1 MTISVSN
8 NSPALLA
15 LQTLN
20 RTTEQL
26 SQVQDQISTNLK
38 VASPSDNPTVWA
50 NAQGQ
55 TNEINSLGAVTSGLN
70 RATSIAD
77 VALSSGQQVVD
88 LLNQIKTKVLAAQ
101 DQSITTSDRAAL
113 NTDFTGLLQQ
123 LQTAVS
129 SADFDGV
136 NLLDGSQAASPRFIT
151 TADASQ
157 TVTLP
162 TPNMSLSGSI
172 ITLSSTASINY
183 LNVASA
189 VMDQV
194 NASITNV
201 NAALSSIGDQANL
214 VTAHS
219 QLVSSL
225 SSVLQ
230 SGVDQLTNF
239 DSAADSAR
247 LTALKVQQQIGQQS
261 LSIANSMPQIL
272 LSLFK

>member
-101 DQSITTSDRAAL
+101 DPSTTTADRASL
-113 NTDFTGLLQQ
+113 NTDFTGLVKQ

>member
-101 DQSITTSDRAAL
+101 DPSTTTADRASL
-113 NTDFTGLLQQ
+113 NTDFTGLVKQ
-123 LQTAVS
+123 LQTAIS

-247 LTALKVQQQIGQQS
+247 LTALKVQQQLGQQS